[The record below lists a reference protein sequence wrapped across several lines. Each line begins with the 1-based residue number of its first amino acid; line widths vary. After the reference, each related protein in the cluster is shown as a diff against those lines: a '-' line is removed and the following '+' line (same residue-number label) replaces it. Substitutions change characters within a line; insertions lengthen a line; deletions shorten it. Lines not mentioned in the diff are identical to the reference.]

1 MLLQFAAQ
9 MQLAAPHSPPSRHCS
24 ARCPSVLSFSLGRAS
39 DSGLCGHL
47 TFFRG
52 KDYRRVQTSNC
63 SFVSSSDPMVQTRR
77 RGPEYDL
84 LRRVSTAPAE
94 WSMAEAASNPVTP
107 SGTPRAGMRHPLGSP
122 AIAKVPAGG
131 YMPSPR
137 RRGSIAGPGS
147 LLRQSPRLAR
157 WTIEE
162 LPSGFE
168 NARRHRE
175 PPAATIDG
183 AISNAH
189 LHGEGRARSAA
200 SLCAQ
205 SDLWYR
211 CMHS

>member
-1 MLLQFAAQ
+1 ME
-9 MQLAAPHSPPSRHCS
+9 
-24 ARCPSVLSFSLGRAS
+24 
-39 DSGLCGHL
+39 
-47 TFFRG
+47 
-52 KDYRRVQTSNC
+52 
-63 SFVSSSDPMVQTRR
+63 QTRR
-77 RGPEYDL
+77 TGPEYDL
-84 LRRVSTAPAE
+84 LRRVSTAPAG

-122 AIAKVPAGG
+122 AIAKVPPGG

-183 AISNAH
+183 AISSAH
-189 LHGEGRARSAA
+189 LHGEGRASSAV
-200 SLCAQ
+200 SLCSH
-205 SDLWYR
+205 SDLLTQYHVVP
-211 CMHS
+211 MHAQLNTCSQARHHSRTL

>member
-1 MLLQFAAQ
+1 ME
-9 MQLAAPHSPPSRHCS
+9 
-24 ARCPSVLSFSLGRAS
+24 
-39 DSGLCGHL
+39 
-47 TFFRG
+47 
-52 KDYRRVQTSNC
+52 
-63 SFVSSSDPMVQTRR
+63 QTRR